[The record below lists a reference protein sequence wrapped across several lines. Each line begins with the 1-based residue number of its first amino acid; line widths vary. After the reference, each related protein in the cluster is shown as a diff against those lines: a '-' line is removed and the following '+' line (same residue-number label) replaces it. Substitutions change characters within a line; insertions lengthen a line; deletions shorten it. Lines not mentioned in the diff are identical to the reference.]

1 MDDEATPPAPAAM
14 KRTGDSFSEMN
25 MKHQTLTRRG
35 KKYVLVEESEYQRLT
50 QAALPLLPRA
60 DASGNRPAVAFGRAS
75 IARGIIRDRQAAG
88 LNQLELARRAG
99 IRPETL
105 NRIEKGHT
113 TPDVATLSKIDAAL
127 RRTKK
132 PVARRLC
139 AAS

>member
-1 MDDEATPPAPAAM
+1 MS
-14 KRTGDSFSEMN
+14 R
-25 MKHQTLTRRG
+25 QTVTRGG

-50 QAALPLLPRA
+50 QSAMPPLPRA
-60 DASGNRPAVAFGRAS
+60 DADGNRPAVAFARAS

-105 NRIEKGHT
+105 NRIERAHT
-113 TPDVATLSKIDAAL
+113 TPDVATLAKIDAAL
-127 RRTKK
+127 KK
-132 PVARRLC
+132 SRKPTTRKLR